1 MAAAAVVVLIAQLW
15 TIPKKMEHKI
25 VVLRISCSI
34 LVSALLILAAFFS
47 GYNDSFW
54 TVVTLSMCAVVF
66 EAGLFMTS
74 GEDYR
79 KGDILAFVLITC
91 SALTLPIISI
101 QRDTLRALVK
111 VLEQTNERHDLTQ
124 KAMMDLMKTQKE
136 MVDIMEV
143 VSKKENSAS
152 K

>member
-1 MAAAAVVVLIAQLW
+1 
-15 TIPKKMEHKI
+15 
-25 VVLRISCSI
+25 
-34 LVSALLILAAFFS
+34 
-47 GYNDSFW
+47 
-54 TVVTLSMCAVVF
+54 
-66 EAGLFMTS
+66 
-74 GEDYR
+74 
-79 KGDILAFVLITC
+79 
-91 SALTLPIISI
+91 
-101 QRDTLRALVK
+101 VK

>member
-1 MAAAAVVVLIAQLW
+1 
-15 TIPKKMEHKI
+15 
-25 VVLRISCSI
+25 
-34 LVSALLILAAFFS
+34 
-47 GYNDSFW
+47 
-54 TVVTLSMCAVVF
+54 
-66 EAGLFMTS
+66 
-74 GEDYR
+74 
-79 KGDILAFVLITC
+79 VLITC